1 MNYVKEI
8 VAKVIFT
15 LAALIS
21 VIAIVLICGFL
32 FANGIPA
39 IKKIGAGNFIFGTV
53 VDIIP
58 KSDNKTMYKVIPN
71 IGCSNALLPKLKK
84 YYIISDNNTFLITV
98 KKKS

>member
-1 MNYVKEI
+1 MSSTLFENYYDGLGHILYIGSTVKCN
-8 VAKVIFT
+8 T
-15 LAALIS
+15 S
-21 VIAIVLICGFL
+21 GH
-32 FANGIPA
+32 
-39 IKKIGAGNFIFGTV
+39 FIFGTV

-84 YYIISDNNTFLITV
+84 YYIISDKNIFLITV